1 MGRVGK
7 LEGRAEQKGQRM
19 SLFERLG
26 NVFLDELTN
35 IISPSVSPEEE
46 IERYISQKR
55 STAMAINMAI
65 GKVPAKQAKILEKQL
80 AVLKVELS
88 EAEAKR
94 DALMRRKNRA
104 NNGLQ
109 VATGAVKNPFER
121 MEEKVKE
128 AEEAYQA
135 ASDIVEQQNVRN
147 MDLDQQFAKLEAD
160 GDHSFSAS

>member
-1 MGRVGK
+1 
-7 LEGRAEQKGQRM
+7 M

-128 AEEAYQA
+128 AEESYQA
-135 ASDIVEQQNVRN
+135 ASDMVDQQNVRN
-147 MDLDQQFAKLEAD
+147 MDLDQQFATLEAD
-160 GDHSFSAS
+160 SDHSFSAY